1 MVAKPSKLGAFV
13 PGKQPPAPP
22 APAALAA
29 PTVVRKQGGG
39 RGNLAGREHVALT
52 LKVHRSTWQDL
63 HALAISR
70 GSSISA
76 LALEGL
82 ALVAE
87 REGLPLRLPEP

>member
-13 PGKQPPAPP
+13 PSKQPPTSP
-22 APAALAA
+22 AQPTPAA
-29 PTVVRKQGGG
+29 PTAARKQGGG

-87 REGLPLRLPEP
+87 REGLPLRLPQP